1 MEKVLAIVVTFNGM
15 KWLER
20 CLGSL
25 RDSCPR
31 PDVLVVDNGSTDG
44 TREWVRENCPEVEMV
59 LRDDNPGFGAANNIG
74 LRLAL
79 ERGYDYVYLLN
90 QDAWVAKDTMRLLI
104 DAHGRAGG
112 F

>member
-44 TREWVRENCPEVEMV
+44 TREWV
-59 LRDDNPGFGAANNIG
+59 
-74 LRLAL
+74 
-79 ERGYDYVYLLN
+79 
-90 QDAWVAKDTMRLLI
+90 
-104 DAHGRAGG
+104 
-112 F
+112 